1 MSLSDVLIFIILLLV
16 LYITRKYVHLYN
28 IVIIKNIIMLIV
40 VIKVFGF
47 FKRNALQ
54 MPIIKWM
61 GMNGN
66 ILQFE

>member
-28 IVIIKNIIMLIV
+28 IVIIKNVIMLIV

-47 FKRNALQ
+47 LKRNALQ